1 MNRSLRPIGVI
12 AALSMCFWLALGA
25 GHAFADDSEDDEDF
39 SRSGLYFGLNGVGG
53 LGVDRR
59 VDPAELSGGG
69 GLNAR
74 IGSRE
79 SERLSWE
86 LELEWVMFP
95 ERDTNDLT
103 VGING
108 KFYFAENRWQPYVV
122 LGAGSKT
129 TVQAGPGSNDTDWGF
144 RMGGGLDYYLT
155 RHWALNSECV
165 YLVGVGSQLRRE
177 YGSFSLGAIYR
188 F

>member
-25 GHAFADDSEDDEDF
+25 GLAFADDSEDDEDF
-39 SRSGLYFGLNGVGG
+39 ARTGVYFGLNGVGG

-59 VDPAELSGGG
+59 FDPTELSGGG

-74 IGSRE
+74 FGSRE

-86 LELEWVMFP
+86 LEFEWLMFP
-95 ERDTNDLT
+95 DPEINNLT
-103 VGING
+103 FGING
-108 KFYFAENRWQPYVV
+108 KFYFAEQRWQPYVV

-129 TVQAGPGSNDTDWGF
+129 VLRSGPAPNNTDWGF

-155 RHWALNSECV
+155 RHWALNTECV
-165 YLVGVGSQLRRE
+165 YVVGVGGELRLE